1 MLKVKQ
7 NLIKL
12 LFSEKLQT
20 EEEKH
25 KISEEKFLKMKTCY
39 GQIRDEH
46 VQLLRKVILIS
57 KVLNYICFDAF

>member
-1 MLKVKQ
+1 M
-7 NLIKL
+7 
-12 LFSEKLQT
+12 FPEKLQT

-46 VQLLRKVILIS
+46 IQLLRKVILIS
-57 KVLNYICFDAF
+57 KVLAGIYLYLIYLRLD